1 MVLPEFLQE
10 EKEEVI
16 LQRMLARIPEEIDKS
31 EGSFIYDALAP
42 AAAEMVQMK
51 IEMGEFLKQAF
62 ASTAFGEYL
71 ELRAE
76 EQGVCRKKA
85 VKAQGT
91 EAKGNPLLIT
101 GIPGTVIPQGTIVST
116 AADEATNTQAVE
128 FVTLQEKIIPAEG
141 TVQIDIAAVEPGIQ
155 GNVPAR
161 AINLLAVP
169 LAGVTAVTNEK
180 ALTGG
185 LEEETD
191 ESLLQRYYEKVR
203 KPITSGNKWQF
214 ISWAKEV
221 SGVGGARVFPVSNSL
236 TVRIVI
242 VDNEMLPANDKLV
255 EDVQQYLDPQGEGL
269 GLGVAPLGARVI
281 VEPAKELPITI
292 GFETLDIDIDKYTQE
307 QVLENIAQVVKE
319 YFQREISFKA
329 NEQGQQVN
337 ISIAKLGS
345 EIFKA
350 EGLLDY
356 TGFTISGGSANLP
369 VAEDEVPIVERVTV
383 L

>member
-16 LQRMLARIPEEIDKS
+16 LQRLLARIPEEIDKS

-42 AAAEMVQMK
+42 TAAEMVQMK
-51 IEMGEFLKQAF
+51 IEMGEFLKRAF

-71 ELRAE
+71 DLRAE
-76 EQGVCRKKA
+76 EQGVFRKEA

-91 EAKGNPLLIT
+91 EEKGNPLLIT
-101 GIPGTVIPQGTIVST
+101 GTSGTVIPKGMIVST
-116 AADEATNTQAVE
+116 AAEEATNTQAVE
-128 FVTLQEKIIPAEG
+128 FVTLQEKIIPEEG
-141 TVQIDIAAVEPGIQ
+141 IVQIAIEAVEPGAQ

-161 AINLLAVP
+161 AINLVAVP
-169 LAGVTAVTNEK
+169 LSGVTSVTNEK

-185 LEEETD
+185 LDAETD
-191 ESLLQRYYEKVR
+191 ESLLQRYYEKVK

-214 ISWAKEV
+214 IGWAKEV
-221 SGVGGARVFPVSNSL
+221 PGVGGARVFPLSNTL

-242 VDNEMLPANDKLV
+242 VDTEMLLASDKLV
-255 EDVQQYLDPQGEGL
+255 EDVQEYLDPQGEGL
-269 GLGVAPLGARVI
+269 GLGVAPLGARVV
-281 VEPAKELPITI
+281 VEPAKKLPITI
-292 GFETLDIDIDKYTQE
+292 GFETLDIDVDKYTQE

-319 YFQREISFKA
+319 YFQREICFRE

-345 EIFKA
+345 EIFKT

-356 TGFTISGGSANLP
+356 TGFTVNEGSANLS

>member
-51 IEMGEFLKQAF
+51 IEMGEFLKRAF

-85 VKAQGT
+85 VKSQGT
-91 EAKGNPLLIT
+91 VAKGNPLLVIGT
-101 GIPGTVIPQGTIVST
+101 PGTVIPLGTIVST

-141 TVQIDIAAVEPGIQ
+141 MVQIDIAAVEPGIQ

-221 SGVGGARVFPVSNSL
+221 PGVGGARVFPISNSL
-236 TVRIVI
+236 MVRIVI
-242 VDNEMLPANDKLV
+242 VDTEMLPANDKLV
-255 EDVQQYLDPQGEGL
+255 EDAQHHLDPQREGL
-269 GLGVAPLGARVI
+269 GLGVAPLGARVM
-281 VEPAKELPITI
+281 VEPAKSLPVTI
-292 GFETLDIDIDKYTQE
+292 SFETLDIDVDKYTQE

-319 YFQREISFKA
+319 YFQKEISFKA

-356 TGFTISGGSANLP
+356 TGFTINGGSANLS
-369 VAEDEVPIVERVTV
+369 VAEDEVPVVERVTV
-383 L
+383 Q